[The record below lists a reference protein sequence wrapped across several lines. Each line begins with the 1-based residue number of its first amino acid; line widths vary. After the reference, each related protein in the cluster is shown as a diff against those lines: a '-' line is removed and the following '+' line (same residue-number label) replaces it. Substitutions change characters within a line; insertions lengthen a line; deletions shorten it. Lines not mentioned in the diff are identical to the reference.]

1 MPVWLYMPKYC
12 LEPPSHHLILIRQM
26 TSLHPL
32 FNNLQSIIVPVN
44 KLVSYACHQFLLLLF
59 LWRAGVLSDLIHC
72 WEHKWELNNLWS
84 LALSNLCR
92 FSVPLYPELI
102 CSRLRNEYYRSLE
115 SVKHDIMV
123 MMSNAELYFSNP
135 ELGKMRRLSDWF
147 TRKLSRL

>member
-1 MPVWLYMPKYC
+1 
-12 LEPPSHHLILIRQM
+12 
-26 TSLHPL
+26 
-32 FNNLQSIIVPVN
+32 VN
-44 KLVSYACHQFLLLLF
+44 GDKDYYGISKLN
-59 LWRAGVLSDLIHC
+59 RAARKS
-72 WEHKWELNNLWS
+72 EF
-84 LALSNLCR
+84 SNR